1 LSGQGGSFT
10 EEIIKEMAK
19 NNYRPIIMALSNPTS
34 KSECS
39 ATQAYV
45 WSNGKCIFASGS
57 PFDPVICNGK
67 MYVPGQGNNM
77 YVFPG
82 LGLGAVVSQAKKV
95 TDGLF
100 LAAAKTLASC
110 VTDEELDAGQ
120 IFPSLYFIRSISTF
134 IANSVCQ
141 QAVKEGLSRIE
152 TKERDWTRDI
162 HNFMWDPRYQYD

>member
-1 LSGQGGSFT
+1 
-10 EEIIKEMAK
+10 
-19 NNYRPIIMALSNPTS
+19 
-34 KSECS
+34 
-39 ATQAYV
+39 
-45 WSNGKCIFASGS
+45 
-57 PFDPVICNGK
+57 
-67 MYVPGQGNNM
+67 M

-141 QAVKEGLSRIE
+141 QAVKEVIF
-152 TKERDWTRDI
+152 DI
-162 HNFMWDPRYQYD
+162 